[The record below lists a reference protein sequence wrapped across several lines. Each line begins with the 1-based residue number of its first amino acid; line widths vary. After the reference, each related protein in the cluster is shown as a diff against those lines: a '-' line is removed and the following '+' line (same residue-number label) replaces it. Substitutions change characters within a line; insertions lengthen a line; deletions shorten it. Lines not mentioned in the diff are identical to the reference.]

1 MAAESELHHA
11 LTEWGR
17 LAEAEGQAIRAGN
30 WSFVAD
36 CQHALAQ
43 LRPIINRLTVQ
54 AGPNPTR
61 QDSSSTS
68 SRPSLRA
75 MAMEL
80 LELERRNLAWLE
92 HRRQTLSAHVKQLSR
107 TGRNLRGIQRSYAP
121 PTPSAWSSFS

>member
-11 LTEWGR
+11 FSEWGR

-36 CQHALAQ
+36 CQHALTH

-54 AGPNPTR
+54 AGPKPTG

-68 SRPSLRA
+68 SRTSLRV

-80 LELERRNLAWLE
+80 IELERRNLAWLE
-92 HRRQTLSAHVKQLSR
+92 HRRQTLSAHVEHLSR

-121 PTPSAWSSFS
+121 PTPSGWSSYS